1 MCQTCDE
8 TGGREEGQD
17 RREHHHHDLGR
28 DEGLPLGQDVG
39 EDAGEQAKDHDRQ
52 ELRGGHDAQPQ
63 GIAAGDRQHEPRLRD
78 LLHPRAD
85 ERDRLAGEE
94 EPVVSVA
101 ERGHRLRA
109 HDVARRQ
116 GGRAGHRRDPRAGRG
131 PGCGP
136 PPGCGSGP
144 PSRLARCSSRWRRR
158 PRASA
163 IIAVEAGTLGD
174 ERLDLPID
182 PRGRVLEQ
190 RASLGL
196 VAGRPEPLSIAL
208 ARGLV
213 LEQLADLGER
223 EPGVVA
229 QGADEA
235 QALEVGCVEQAVGAV
250 RPGGGL
256 QEAHLFVV
264 ADRAGRQA
272 GLGGDILDPEEG
284 GFGGGRGGREGL
296 RGHPAND
303 TTTFTFT

>member
-1 MCQTCDE
+1 MLRGARAD
-8 TGGREEGQD
+8 GPVIGAIP
-17 RREHHHHDLGR
+17 GR
-28 DEGLPLGQDVG
+28 DAVRMRSAARVRIGAAVEVG
-39 EDAGEQAKDHDRQ
+39 EVLIEVAPA
-52 ELRGGHDAQPQ
+52 
-63 GIAAGDRQHEPRLRD
+63 AAGVGD
-78 LLHPRAD
+78 
-85 ERDRLAGEE
+85 
-94 EPVVSVA
+94 
-101 ERGHRLRA
+101 HR
-109 HDVARRQ
+109 
-116 GGRAGHRRDPRAGRG
+116 
-131 PGCGP
+131 
-136 PPGCGSGP
+136 
-144 PSRLARCSSRWRRR
+144 
-158 PRASA
+158 
-163 IIAVEAGTLGD
+163 VEAGTLGF

-182 PRGRVLEQ
+182 SRGRVLEQ

-235 QALEVGCVEQAVGAV
+235 QALEVGRVEQAVGAV
-250 RPGGGL
+250 RSGGGL
-256 QEAHLFVV
+256 QEAHLLVV

-284 GFGGGRGGREGL
+284 GYGGGRGGREGL